1 MQNQKRSRI
10 EIKLK
15 DYPDVLT
22 VKELAFML
30 GSSER
35 TTLALLHKGK
45 IKHFRIMNRYQ
56 IPKDCVIDFM
66 MTEEY
71 EGFRMRADAA
81 RFMKITDP
89 EERKKEKLL
98 FLCETPRGR
107 KELMY
112 LLDIKSK
119 KTFFRVY
126 LKPLLDSGELQ
137 MTHPEQPSVST
148 QKYIRAKPDEN

>member
-1 MQNQKRSRI
+1 
-10 EIKLK
+10 
-15 DYPDVLT
+15 
-22 VKELAFML
+22 
-30 GSSER
+30 
-35 TTLALLHKGK
+35 
-45 IKHFRIMNRYQ
+45 MNRYQ

-71 EGFRMRADAA
+71 EGFRIRVDAA

-112 LLDIKSK
+112 PMDIKSK

-126 LKPLLDSGELQ
+126 LKPLLESGELQ

-148 QKYIRAKPDEN
+148 QKYIRAKPDEK